1 MVESKLPLATR
12 RNPAMVEETVKYAVV
27 LVAAA
32 SQTEAEAIAQSL
44 LEAKLAA
51 CVSVLPIQ
59 SMYRWQGKLE
69 HQQEWQLLIK
79 TRMDLFT
86 QITVHIQA
94 IHSYQVPE
102 VIALPVLAGALP
114 YLSWISEQLA

>member
-1 MVESKLPLATR
+1 ML
-12 RNPAMVEETVKYAVV
+12 EEIQYVVV
-27 LVAAA
+27 LVTAA
-32 SQTEAEAIAQSL
+32 SQIEAEAIAQSL

-86 QITVHIQA
+86 QITIHIQA
-94 IHSYQVPE
+94 IHSYSVPE

-114 YLSWISEQLA
+114 YLNWISEQLE

>member
-1 MVESKLPLATR
+1 ML
-12 RNPAMVEETVKYAVV
+12 EETVEVAVV
-27 LVAAA
+27 LLTAA

-69 HQQEWQLLIK
+69 RQ
-79 TRMDLFT
+79 
-86 QITVHIQA
+86 
-94 IHSYQVPE
+94 S
-102 VIALPVLAGALP
+102 GNC
-114 YLSWISEQLA
+114 

>member
-1 MVESKLPLATR
+1 
-12 RNPAMVEETVKYAVV
+12 MVEETVKYAVV
-27 LVAAA
+27 LVTAA